1 MLRGIVV
8 APEYEAKGT
17 ELFLKSSDID
27 PLKLRQYLLY
37 WDRIDFPTNNI
48 IHCTSNDIDYLE
60 SLNLLQRTKYN
71 CSCNGII
78 NMEELFL
85 NAQIQALNNNNL
97 NKNERWTLGQGNL
110 NLLLPK
116 DEVERKNTLILDLYN
131 SLPIP
136 ATDVPLD
143 DIINFKEKRRDEL
156 MEFRNSMDKIYLSII
171 NSGDI
176 DISKSVAIKD
186 LEKKIIAINK
196 VMNESKIKKLL
207 GSVKVNIDINSLIIG
222 GAGYIIGKE
231 TGNSIML
238 ASLGL
243 AASSIKLRIDKQLIP
258 KHIPDNLSD
267 FAYLYYSQK
276 EL

>member
-8 APEYEAKGT
+8 APEYEAKGS

-60 SLNLLQRTKYN
+60 SLILLQRTKYN

-243 AASSIKLRIDKQLIP
+243 AVSSIKLRIDKQLIP

>member
-207 GSVKVNIDINSLIIG
+207 GSVKVNIDINSLIMG

>member
-8 APEYEAKGT
+8 APEYEAKGS

-243 AASSIKLRIDKQLIP
+243 AVSSIKLRIDKQLIP

>member
-1 MLRGIVV
+1 
-8 APEYEAKGT
+8 
-17 ELFLKSSDID
+17 
-27 PLKLRQYLLY
+27 
-37 WDRIDFPTNNI
+37 
-48 IHCTSNDIDYLE
+48 
-60 SLNLLQRTKYN
+60 
-71 CSCNGII
+71 
-78 NMEELFL
+78 MEELFL

>member
-8 APEYEAKGT
+8 APEYEAKGS

-48 IHCTSNDIDYLE
+48 IHCISNDIDYLE

>member
-238 ASLGL
+238 PSLGL

>member
-8 APEYEAKGT
+8 APEYEAKGS

-207 GSVKVNIDINSLIIG
+207 GSVKVNIDINSLIMG

>member
-8 APEYEAKGT
+8 APEYEAKGSG
-17 ELFLKSSDID
+17 LFLKSSDID

-71 CSCNGII
+71 CSCNDII

>member
-196 VMNESKIKKLL
+196 VMNESEIKKLL
-207 GSVKVNIDINSLIIG
+207 GSVKVNIDINSLIMG

>member
-8 APEYEAKGT
+8 APEYEAKGSH
-17 ELFLKSSDID
+17 LFLKSSDID

-37 WDRIDFPTNNI
+37 WDRIDFPTNNVM
-48 IHCTSNDIDYLE
+48 HFTSNDVDYLE

-71 CSCNGII
+71 YSCNGII
-78 NMEELFL
+78 NIEELFL
-85 NAQIQALNNNNL
+85 NTQIQALKNNNL
-97 NKNERWTLGQGNL
+97 NKGEKWTLGQGNL

-116 DEVERKNTLILDLYN
+116 AEVERKNTLILDLYN

-243 AASSIKLRIDKQLIP
+243 AASSIKLRVDKQLIP

>member
-207 GSVKVNIDINSLIIG
+207 GSVKVNIDINSLIMG
-222 GAGYIIGKE
+222 GPGYIIGKE

>member
-8 APEYEAKGT
+8 APEYEAKGS

-243 AASSIKLRIDKQLIP
+243 AASSIKLRIDKQFIP